1 MLWNILL
8 RVDNACLWYRFSY
21 EKCIGYEE
29 EIKTGVLLK
38 IYNPRFCKGKVESGN
53 NHLLSAIQKSQY
65 SETSYQCIEFDHIET
80 ISPVGI
86 PVKCAS
92 MEKNHIVDTKAGMG
106 KMLSGEATCVG
117 YQVNVNLNFCP
128 YQPHNVKVK
137 TDNWQLNCLVCLG
150 NLELSKSKR
159 QRLPALGKNIYIRN
173 DCIDF
178 SSLKMKT

>member
-65 SETSYQCIEFDHIET
+65 SETCNFDFRETHLSVHPHFRLHLHLHSASYNFS
-80 ISPVGI
+80 IS
-86 PVKCAS
+86 
-92 MEKNHIVDTKAGMG
+92 M
-106 KMLSGEATCVG
+106 
-117 YQVNVNLNFCP
+117 Y
-128 YQPHNVKVK
+128 
-137 TDNWQLNCLVCLG
+137 
-150 NLELSKSKR
+150 
-159 QRLPALGKNIYIRN
+159 
-173 DCIDF
+173 
-178 SSLKMKT
+178 